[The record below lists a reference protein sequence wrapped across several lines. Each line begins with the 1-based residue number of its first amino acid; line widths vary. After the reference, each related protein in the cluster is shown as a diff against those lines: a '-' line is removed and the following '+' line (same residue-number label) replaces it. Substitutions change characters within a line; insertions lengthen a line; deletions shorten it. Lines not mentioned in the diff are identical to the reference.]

1 MKGVKTLKPYMY
13 TGKSWDVTNTCMFMN
28 KESSHQLSKISITG
42 RQKIYLP
49 GAGLFKKYS
58 MQRT

>member
-1 MKGVKTLKPYMY
+1 MEGVKTLKPYS
-13 TGKSWDVTNTCMFMN
+13 GKSWDITNTCMFMN
-28 KESSHQLSKISITG
+28 KESSLQLSKISI

-58 MQRT
+58 MQKT